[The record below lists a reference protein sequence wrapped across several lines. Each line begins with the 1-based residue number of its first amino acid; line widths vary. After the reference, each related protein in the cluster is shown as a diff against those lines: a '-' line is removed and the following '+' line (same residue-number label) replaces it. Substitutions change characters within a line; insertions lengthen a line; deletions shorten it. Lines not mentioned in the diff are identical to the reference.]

1 MRILKKLAF
10 IASLI
15 IYCRLKGRSIAM
27 EKKIKNIRIII
38 NPAAGIG
45 ESILPVINAS
55 MKEAGIKWEASI
67 THQAGDAI
75 QFAKAAVKEGV
86 DALAVYG
93 GDGTVMEAISGLIGS
108 EIPLVILPG
117 GSANVMA
124 TELGIPNDLKEAC
137 TLLSDGPIETK
148 TIDVGQFD
156 KRYFI
161 ARISIGFE
169 ADVVKGAER
178 ESKNKIGIFAYFLS
192 AVAALKKTKKAV
204 YHLEIDGQEHEVQ
217 GLACIITNTGNL
229 GFSKIS
235 FDKHID
241 VSDGLLDVIVV
252 RKANL
257 SMFKLMVVTFIKRE
271 RPDNLELVEHW
282 QGKDISVSSSPKQAA
297 QCDGE
302 VLEKIPLHIKVIPGA
317 IKVLVPKKM
326 GKVIR

>member
-1 MRILKKLAF
+1 
-10 IASLI
+10 
-15 IYCRLKGRSIAM
+15 M

-45 ESILPVINAS
+45 ESILPIINAS

-75 QFAKAAVKEGV
+75 QFAKAAVKEGI

-93 GDGTVMEAISGLIGS
+93 GNGTLREAISGLIGS

-124 TELGIPNDLKEAC
+124 TELGIPSDLKEAC
-137 TLLSDGPIETK
+137 MLLIQDPLETK
-148 TIDVGQFD
+148 TIDVGQFN

-161 ARISIGFE
+161 VRISLGFE
-169 ADVVKGAER
+169 ADVVKGADR
-178 ESKNKIGIFAYFLS
+178 QSKNKMGIFAYFLS
-192 AVAALKKTKKAV
+192 AAAALKITKKAV
-204 YHLEIDGQEHEVQ
+204 YHLKIDGQEHEVQ
-217 GLACIITNTGNL
+217 GLTCIITNTGNL
-229 GFSKIS
+229 GFSNIS

-252 RKANL
+252 RKVNL
-257 SMFKLMVVTFIKRE
+257 SLFKLMVVTLLKRE

-282 QGKDISVSSSPKQAA
+282 QGKDVSVSSSPKQTV

-302 VLEKIPLHIKVIPGA
+302 VLEKIPLHIKIIPGA
-317 IKVLVPKKM
+317 IKVLVPKKED
-326 GKVIR
+326 KAIE

>member
-1 MRILKKLAF
+1 
-10 IASLI
+10 
-15 IYCRLKGRSIAM
+15 M

-45 ESILPVINAS
+45 ESILPIINAS

-75 QFAKAAVKEGV
+75 QFAKAAVKEGI

-93 GDGTVMEAISGLIGS
+93 GDGTLREAISGLIGS

-124 TELGIPNDLKEAC
+124 TELGIPSDLKEAC
-137 TLLSDGPIETK
+137 TLLSHGSLETK

-161 ARISIGFE
+161 VRISLGFE
-169 ADVVKGAER
+169 ADVVKGADR
-178 ESKNKIGIFAYFLS
+178 QRKNKMGIFAYFLS
-192 AVAALKKTKKAV
+192 AAAALKKTKRTV
-204 YHLEIDGQEHEVQ
+204 YHLKIDGQEHEVQ
-217 GLACIITNTGNL
+217 GLTCIITNTGNL
-229 GFSKIS
+229 GFSNIS

-252 RKANL
+252 RKVNL
-257 SMFKLMVVTFIKRE
+257 SLFKLMVVTLLKRE

-282 QGKDISVSSSPKQAA
+282 QGKDISVSSSPKQTV

-302 VLEKIPLHIKVIPGA
+302 VLEKIPLHIKIIPGA
-317 IKVLVPKKM
+317 IKVLVPKKED
-326 GKVIR
+326 KVIE